1 MTSSISMT
9 TPFFAVASRTAWTKP
24 GGSGTWPHDAPD
36 GSNITAAMSSR
47 SSISF
52 TTAAVSLLGM
62 TIDRSD
68 TLCGTPGV
76 VPPS

>member
-1 MTSSISMT
+1 MT
-9 TPFFAVASRTAWTKP
+9 TPFLAVASRTAWTKP

-52 TTAAVSLLGM
+52 TTAATLSLGI
-62 TIDRSD
+62 TIERSR
-68 TLCGTPGV
+68 
-76 VPPS
+76 

>member
-1 MTSSISMT
+1 MT

-47 SSISF
+47 VSISF
-52 TTAAVSLLGM
+52 TTAATSSLGI
-62 TIDRSD
+62 TIDEIGHAPAARPAS
-68 TLCGTPGV
+68 